1 MAAQPPS
8 PQPPSPQPTA
18 LDSVYQD
25 RLLDLADTIVRDGHV
40 VETPDAETT
49 AVSRACGSRVTI
61 QVRFDGDMV
70 ADYGQRV
77 EACALGSAAASA
89 VGGAVIGATVAE
101 VRDAASVMEAMLKQE
116 GPAPGGRFE
125 ALSALL
131 PARAFTNRHGSILL
145 TFRALEKAFKA
156 TGR

>member
-1 MAAQPPS
+1 MVAQPPS
-8 PQPPSPQPTA
+8 SRSPA

-25 RLLDLADTIVRDGHV
+25 RLLELADTIVRDGHV
-40 VETPDAETT
+40 VDAPDAETS

-61 QVRFDGDMV
+61 QVRFEGDTV

-89 VGGAVIGATVAE
+89 VGSAVVGASVAE
-101 VRDAASVMEAMLKQE
+101 VRAAAVAMEAMLKRN
-116 GPAPGGRFE
+116 GPAPGGRF
-125 ALSALL
+125 AVLSALE
-131 PARAFTNRHGSILL
+131 PTRSFTNRHGSILL
-145 TFRALEKAFKA
+145 TFKALEKAFKA